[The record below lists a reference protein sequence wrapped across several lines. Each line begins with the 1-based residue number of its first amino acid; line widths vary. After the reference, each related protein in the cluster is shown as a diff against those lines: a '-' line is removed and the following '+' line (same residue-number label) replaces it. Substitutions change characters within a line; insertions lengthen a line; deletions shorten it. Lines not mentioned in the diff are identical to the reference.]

1 VYGQCKEIRP
11 ANVLEASNGKVEQP
25 AAYSSH
31 PGRLVISPFRHEV
44 IHFQFTV
51 RISENRMNS
60 RKDAT
65 AKVPSKQ
72 DLEAMSEFRYQLRQ
86 FLRFSEEITHAEGV
100 TPLQYQLL
108 LHVRGFPSRQWASVG
123 ELAERLQAAPNGTAA
138 LVSRCESAG
147 LVLRKPDDEDRR
159 QVQVHLTAKGER
171 CLLKLAVQH
180 KSEIES
186 FGWVFSEAD
195 KQ

>member
-1 VYGQCKEIRP
+1 M
-11 ANVLEASNGKVEQP
+11 S
-25 AAYSSH
+25 
-31 PGRLVISPFRHEV
+31 
-44 IHFQFTV
+44 
-51 RISENRMNS
+51 S
-60 RKDAT
+60 RKIAP
-65 AKVPSKQ
+65 ARVPGKQ

-108 LHVRGFPSRQWASVG
+108 LHVKGFPGRQWARVG

-138 LVSRCESAG
+138 LVSRCEAAG
-147 LVLRKPDDEDRR
+147 LVVRVLDGLDRR

-171 CLLKLAVQH
+171 RLLKLAALH

-186 FGWVFSEAD
+186 FGWVFGPAGRP
-195 KQ
+195 